1 MTTSTNITTTP
12 VPPGAEPGD
21 WQELDGQAFRI
32 LYGPLRP
39 VPGCEAVTVSAAAVQ
54 FSDGRIDNGDTI
66 EPPTVSINAPDR
78 GLTADAA
85 RCLAVSLID
94 SAAELDAWA
103 DQPADWR
110 ALAARLTP
118 AQMRHLGAVEE
129 LAVETLLAP
138 DADASARLAAQE
150 IIDGLGAEAAW
161 YSHANPEPGVEDDRL
176 EVFRDVVR
184 VVNPAELTTSDL
196 LAVVSLLQR
205 SMTARG
211 PR

>member
-1 MTTSTNITTTP
+1 MNTTTNENSVAGSGFGSTAAP
-12 VPPGAEPGD
+12 AGTSPGE

-32 LYGPLRP
+32 LYGPRRP
-39 VPGCEAVTVSAAAVQ
+39 VPGCEAVTVSVAAAQ
-54 FSDGRIDNGDTI
+54 FPDGRIDNGDTI
-66 EPPTVSINAPDR
+66 EPPTVSIDSPDR

-129 LAVETLLAP
+129 LAVETLLAA
-138 DADASARLAAQE
+138 DADASARGAAQD
-150 IIDGLGAEAAW
+150 IIDGLGAEAA
-161 YSHANPEPGVEDDRL
+161 
-176 EVFRDVVR
+176 
-184 VVNPAELTTSDL
+184 
-196 LAVVSLLQR
+196 
-205 SMTARG
+205 
-211 PR
+211 